1 MREEIPGKK
10 LLLVIGNDARQDDG
24 LGWAFGRAIE
34 QKEIPSWAIEYR
46 YQLQVEDADLI
57 ARFEEV
63 VFVDAFKGSLSEG
76 YALTPLPPAL
86 EFGFSTHALAPGAIL
101 ALCQT
106 LYSDSPNAW
115 LMAIAGEA
123 WELET
128 GLSEA
133 ASKNLDCALAAWSRW
148 QAAHF
153 SG

>member
-24 LGWAFGRAIE
+24 LGWAFGREIE
-34 QKEIPSWAIEYR
+34 QREIASWAIEYR

-63 VFVDAFKGSLSEG
+63 VFVDAFKGSLPEG
-76 YALTPLPPAL
+76 YTLTPLTPAL

-106 LYSDSPNAW
+106 LYSDSPKAW

-128 GLSEA
+128 GLSA
-133 ASKNLDCALAAWSRW
+133 RAHKNLDNALAAWSRW
-148 QAAHF
+148 QTTHF